1 VTPPAA
7 IGVPVLLAVL
17 GAALLHATWNALLKR
32 RGEPLLATVLV
43 VAGSGLVALVLLP
56 FLAPPAPASWGFIAA
71 SSAVH
76 VLYFRLL
83 VESYRAGQVSHAYPL
98 MRGCPPLLVALVDGP
113 LTGDRLSAGQWCAV
127 LLICGGVLGQWFAA
141 RGTVA
146 GGASAPGARRT
157 TVFALLTAGVIA
169 AYTLI
174 DGQGVR
180 RSGAPAAYA
189 LWIFLLTGA
198 CVCAG
203 PVRGRVRALAA
214 FARAN
219 PLAAPLGGLAS
230 VGAYVIAL
238 WAMTRAP
245 VAAVAALRETSILFA
260 TAIAATVLREPVG
273 RARLAAVALI
283 ACGAVAMRLA

>member
-1 VTPPAA
+1 MTPPAA

-141 RGTVA
+141 RGTA
-146 GGASAPGARRT
+146 APGARRT

-180 RSGAPAAYA
+180 RSGAPAAYT

-198 CVCAG
+198 WVGAWTA
-203 PVRGRVRALAA
+203 RGRVGALVA

-219 PLAAPLGGLAS
+219 PLVAPLGGLAS
-230 VGAYVIAL
+230 VGSYGIAL

>member
-1 VTPPAA
+1 VTLS
-7 IGVPVLLAVL
+7 VLLAVL
-17 GAALLHATWNALLKR
+17 GAALLHASWNALLKR

-43 VAGSGLVALVLLP
+43 VAGSACVAIVLLP
-56 FLAPPAPASWGFIAA
+56 LLPAPARASWPFIAA
-71 SSAVH
+71 SGV
-76 VLYFRLL
+76 VQTVYYLL
-83 VESYRAGQVSHAYPL
+83 LIETYRHGQVSHAYPL
-98 MRGCPPLLVALVDGP
+98 MRGCAPLLVALVNGP
-113 LTGDRLSAGQWCAV
+113 LTGDRLGPGQWFAM
-127 LLICGGVLGQWFAA
+127 LLICGGVLGQWLAA
-141 RGTVA
+141 PA
-146 GGASAPGARRT
+146 HGARRT

-180 RSGAPAAYA
+180 RSGAPAAYT

-198 CVCAG
+198 GVCAWTA
-203 PVRGRVRALAA
+203 RGRLRALAA

-219 PLAAPLGGLAS
+219 PLVAPLGGLAS
-230 VGAYVIAL
+230 AGSYGIAL

-260 TAIAATVLREPVG
+260 TAIAFFLLREPVG
-273 RARLAAVALI
+273 RARLAAIILI